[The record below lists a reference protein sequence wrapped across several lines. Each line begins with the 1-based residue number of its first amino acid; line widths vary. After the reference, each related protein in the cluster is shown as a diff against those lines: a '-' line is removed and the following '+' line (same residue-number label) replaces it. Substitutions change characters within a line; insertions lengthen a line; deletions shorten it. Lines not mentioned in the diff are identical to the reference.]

1 MTHEPIAS
9 EPGAAHAAPGPGA
22 IPAPGLLVPP
32 ADEPAPR
39 RRWPELLIGLAV
51 IAIGVITILD
61 GLSQPASTSASGL
74 GAGQFPI
81 IVGSLTAL
89 LGALLVVQV
98 LRGRLGHPD
107 AAEGD
112 VDTAHLRWWQLALT
126 AAALVLFALTVDVL
140 GYPIAAAI
148 TFVAVAVATGAKR
161 WLLTIGIA
169 VVLSLGVFYLFT
181 LLLRIQLP
189 AGILTGIL

>member
-1 MTHEPIAS
+1 MTNRPTVAPES
-9 EPGAAHAAPGPGA
+9 GAAIAAPGAGA
-22 IPAPGLLVPP
+22 TRVPE
-32 ADEPAPR
+32 AGAK
-39 RRWPELLIGLAV
+39 RRWPELLLGIAV
-51 IAIGVITILD
+51 VAIGIVTILD

-74 GAGQFPI
+74 GAGQFPM
-81 IVGSLTAL
+81 IVGGLTTGLGIL
-89 LGALLVVQV
+89 LIVQI

-112 VDTAHLRWWQLALT
+112 VDASRLHWWQLLLAT
-126 AAALVLFALTVDVL
+126 AALVLFALTVDVL

-148 TFVAVAVATGAKR
+148 TFVAVAFATGAKR

>member
-1 MTHEPIAS
+1 MTTDQYAS
-9 EPGAAHAAPGPGA
+9 EPGTREVPGSGA
-22 IPAPGLLVPP
+22 VPAGRARP
-32 ADEPAPR
+32 
-39 RRWPELLIGLAV
+39 RWPELLLALAV
-51 IAIGVITILD
+51 VAIGIVTIAD

-81 IVGSLTAL
+81 IVGTFTTAL
-89 LGALLVVQV
+89 GVLLIVQT
-98 LRGRLGHPD
+98 LRGRLGEPD

-112 VDTAHLRWWQLALT
+112 VDVARVRGWQLALA

-148 TFVAVAVATGAKR
+148 TFVAVAFATGAKR
-161 WLLTIGIA
+161 WVVTAAIA
-169 VVLSLGVFYLFT
+169 IVLSLGIFYLFT
-181 LLLRIQLP
+181 LVLRIQLP

>member
-1 MTHEPIAS
+1 MTNAPVAPES
-9 EPGAAHAAPGPGA
+9 GAAHAASGPGA
-22 IPAPGLLVPP
+22 LPVSQDRAAVPAP
-32 ADEPAPR
+32 A
-39 RRWPELLIGLAV
+39 RRWPELLLGLAV
-51 IAIGVITILD
+51 VAIGVVTILD

-74 GAGQFPI
+74 GAGQFPV
-81 IVGSLTAL
+81 IVGGLTTAL
-89 LGALLVVQV
+89 GLLLVVQV

-112 VDTAHLRWWQLALT
+112 VDTGRLRWWQLLLAT
-126 AAALVLFALTVDVL
+126 AALVLFALTVDVL
-140 GYPIAAAI
+140 GYPIAAAL
-148 TFVAVAVATGAKR
+148 TFVAVAFATGAKR
-161 WLLTIGIA
+161 WLLTIGIG